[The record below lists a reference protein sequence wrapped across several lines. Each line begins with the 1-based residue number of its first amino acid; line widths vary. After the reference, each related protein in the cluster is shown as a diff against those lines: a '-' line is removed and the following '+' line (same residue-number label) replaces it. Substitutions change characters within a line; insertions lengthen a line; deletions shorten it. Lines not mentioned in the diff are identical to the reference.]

1 MADSTDTHLTR
12 DIIINRL
19 IQQKEYKSYLEIG
32 IQYKVNWNLIKC
44 QDMVGVEPSADEMHD
59 DRIIKV
65 TSDQYFANHT
75 KTFDI
80 IFIDGDHNAPTVSRD
95 LENSFKVLNEGGTVV
110 LHDTYPPE
118 EEFTHPYR
126 CGTVYEA
133 VWQFRQNPGYD
144 ILTYQHDFG
153 VCLMKRGQTDK
164 TIHPKTTYSDYV
176 NNAREIINL
185 KSTNEEFYRALK
197 EW

>member
-1 MADSTDTHLTR
+1 MADSTDTHLSR

-65 TSDQYFANHT
+65 TSDQYFETHN

-80 IFIDGDHNAPTVSRD
+80 IFIDGDHNESTVSRD
-95 LENSFKVLNEGGTVV
+95 LLNSFRVLNEGGTVV

-133 VWQFRQNPGYD
+133 VWKFRQNSGYD
-144 ILTYQHDFG
+144 ILTYQYDFG
-153 VCLMKRGQTDK
+153 VCLIKRGKTEK

-176 NNAREIINL
+176 NNAKEIINL
-185 KSTNEEFYRALK
+185 KSTNEDFYRALK

>member
-1 MADSTDTHLTR
+1 MADSTNTHLSR

-19 IQQKEYKSYLEIG
+19 IQQKNYQSYLEIG
-32 IQYKVNWNLIKC
+32 IQYKANWDLIKC
-44 QDMVGVEPSADEMHD
+44 QDKVGVEPSADEMHD

-65 TSDQYFANHT
+65 TSDRYFANYN
-75 KTFDI
+75 KTFDV
-80 IFIDGDHNAPTVSRD
+80 IFIDGDHSASTVSRD
-95 LENSFKVLNEGGTVV
+95 LLNSFRVLNNGGTVV
-110 LHDTYPPE
+110 LHDTYPPIE
-118 EEFTHPYR
+118 EDTHPYR

-133 VWQFRQNPGYD
+133 VWQFRQNPGFD
-144 ILTYQHDFG
+144 ILTYQFDFG

-176 NNAREIINL
+176 KNAKEIINL
-185 KSTNEEFYRALK
+185 KSTNEEFFSALK